1 MACPC
6 WQDQSSEKGD
16 NMAEAK
22 KKRSG
27 YDKYIDWRL
36 FSIPV
41 GVLVLLLFIP
51 QPKSMLDVGIEY
63 ALGPKHV
70 RGFFAEELFNTKT
83 TELSQWQIQMIRMM
97 EKSIQKSSFSRSSF
111 IERDEKWCETNS
123 IPTTKEH
130 LEKVIAS
137 AEQMTPNEFRSL
149 MDRGY
154 QLRTEELSFE
164 NLSEKEKEEAMRAG
178 FHVKMAVGIVFF
190 VVLCFMTEAIPLPMV
205 AFSIGIIAVMSGIV
219 TRETVAG
226 LYWSDATWFI
236 MGSLMFATAFVK
248 TGVDKR
254 IAMMMFGRLKNP
266 DIKWVTLIIIC
277 IIAPLTMFMSDH
289 ALAAMFLPIGI
300 LLYTASTSAAGREDP
315 ELAKMLMI
323 TIAMA
328 CNLGGSLAPSG
339 AARNI
344 IMMNYAEDMFG
355 INMGFGQWCVYC
367 LPFLIFLMPVTWMV
381 INWRFRPSIRNLGEA
396 LNAAKQE
403 SMRVGDR
410 WTRQQKVAV
419 TIFLI
424 MLFCWITEN
433 NLLVKWTGIRFGI
446 GVLAVMGAIAYIFA
460 GIVNWRDYQ
469 TKVDWGV
476 VWLYAGA
483 IIFGRVL
490 VETGGAYWVARSLL
504 QLTIPLGLG
513 HGLGLMLTGNAI
525 TGLLTQLMADG
536 PACAAVGP
544 VTLAMG
550 GIVHPGSSMIPFM
563 AMGTAIAS
571 SFAYCLVI
579 GTPPNAIVYASGYL
593 EPKDYLRVGFIL
605 WFTNMAG
612 LMLLGS
618 IYWRW
623 LGYPGLAP
631 F

>member
-1 MACPC
+1 MVE
-6 WQDQSSEKGD
+6 S
-16 NMAEAK
+16 K
-22 KKRSG
+22 KKASG

-36 FSIPV
+36 FALPV

-51 QPKSMLDVGIEY
+51 TPKSMLDVGVEY

-70 RGFFAEELFNTKT
+70 QTFFAKELFDTET
-83 TELSQWQIQMIRMM
+83 TELSQWQIQMVRMM
-97 EKSIQKSSFSRSSF
+97 ETSIQKSSFSYASF
-111 IERDEKWCETNS
+111 ISRSEKWCETNN

-130 LEKVIAS
+130 LEQVMAFAKKI
-137 AEQMTPNEFRSL
+137 TPERFRIL
-149 MDRGY
+149 MDQAY
-154 QLRTEELSFE
+154 LLRAEGLSFGK
-164 NLSEKEKEEAMRAG
+164 LSEEEKITAKEAG
-178 FHVKMAVGIVFF
+178 FHVKMAVGIVLF
-190 VVLCFMTEAIPLPMV
+190 VVLCFMTEAMPLPMV
-205 AFSIGIIAVMSGIV
+205 SFSIGIIALLSGIV

-266 DIKWVTLIIIC
+266 DIKWVTLIIVC

-300 LLYTASTSAAGREDP
+300 LLYSASTSAAGREDP

-355 INMGFGQWCVYC
+355 IGMGFGQWCIYC
-367 LPFLIFLMPVTWMV
+367 VPFLIFTVPLTWIV

-396 LNAAKQE
+396 LDVAKE
-403 SMRVGDR
+403 ETMRMGWK
-410 WTRQQKVAV
+410 WTREQKVAV

-424 MLFCWITEN
+424 MLFFWITEN
-433 NLLVKWTGIRFGI
+433 NLILKWTGIRFGI
-446 GVLAVMGAIAYIFA
+446 GVIAVMGAVAYIFA

-490 VETGGAYWVARSLL
+490 VETGGAYWIARTLL
-504 QLTIPLGLG
+504 QFTVPLGLG
-513 HGLGLMLTGNAI
+513 EGLGLMLTGNAI

-550 GIVHPGSSMIPFM
+550 GIVHPGSAIIPFM

-593 EPKDYLRVGFIL
+593 EPKDYLRVGLIL
-605 WFTNMAG
+605 WVTNMAG

-618 IYWRW
+618 TYWRW
-623 LGYPGLAP
+623 LGWPGLTS

>member
-1 MACPC
+1 VF
-6 WQDQSSEKGD
+6 QS
-16 NMAEAK
+16 K
-22 KKRSG
+22 KKASG
-27 YDKYIDWRL
+27 YDKFIDWRL
-36 FSIPV
+36 FALPV

-51 QPKSMLDVGIEY
+51 THKSMLDVGVEY

-70 RGFFAEELFNTKT
+70 QTFLAKELFDAET
-83 TELSQWQIQMIRMM
+83 TELSQWQIQMVRMM
-97 EKSIQKSSFSRSSF
+97 ETSIQKSSFSRGSF
-111 IERDEKWCETNS
+111 VQRSDKWCETNH
-123 IPTTKEH
+123 IPTTEEH
-130 LEKVIAS
+130 LEQVMAFT
-137 AEQMTPNEFRSL
+137 EQMTPETFRSL
-149 MDRGY
+149 MDRAY
-154 QLRTEELSFE
+154 RLRTETLSFDNLNE
-164 NLSEKEKEEAMRAG
+164 NERAKAVKAG
-178 FHVKMAVGIVFF
+178 FHVKMAVGIVIF
-190 VVLCFMTEAIPLPMV
+190 VVLCFMTEAIPLPIV
-205 AFSIGIIAVMSGIV
+205 AFSIGIIALLSGIV

-266 DIKWVTLIIIC
+266 DIKRVTFIIIC

-289 ALAAMFLPIGI
+289 ALAAMFLPIGV
-300 LLYTASTSAAGREDP
+300 LLYTASTNAAGREDP

-328 CNLGGSLAPSG
+328 CNLGGSLSPSG

-367 LPFLIFLMPVTWMV
+367 LPFLAFLIPVTWVV
-381 INWRFRPSIRNLGEA
+381 INWRFRPSVKNLGEA
-396 LNAAKQE
+396 LDIAKQE
-403 SMRVGDR
+403 TMRAGGKWAR
-410 WTRQQKVAV
+410 PQKVAV
-419 TIFLI
+419 AIFLI

-433 NLLVKWTGIRFGI
+433 NLLLKWTGIRFGI
-446 GVLAVMGAIAYIFA
+446 GVLAVMGGIAYILS

-490 VETGGAYWVARSLL
+490 VETGGAYWIARSLL
-504 QLTIPLGLG
+504 QFTIPLGLEQ
-513 HGLGLMLTGNAI
+513 GLGLMLTGNAI

-550 GIVHPGSSMIPFM
+550 GIVHPGSTMIPFT

-593 EPKDYLRVGFIL
+593 EPKDYLRVGLIL

-612 LMLLGS
+612 LMLLGAL
-618 IYWRW
+618 YWRW
-623 LGYPGLAP
+623 LGWPGLTP

>member
-1 MACPC
+1 MV
-6 WQDQSSEKGD
+6 QS
-16 NMAEAK
+16 K
-22 KKRSG
+22 KKASG
-27 YDKYIDWRL
+27 YDKFIDWRL
-36 FSIPV
+36 FALPV

-51 QPKSMLDVGIEY
+51 TPKSMLDVGVEY

-70 RGFFAEELFNTKT
+70 QTFLAKELFDAETM
-83 TELSQWQIQMIRMM
+83 ELSQWQIQMVRMM
-97 EKSIQKSSFSRSSF
+97 ETSIQKSSFSRGSF
-111 IERDEKWCETNS
+111 VQRSEKWCETNN

-130 LEKVIAS
+130 LEQVKAFT
-137 AEQMTPNEFRSL
+137 EQMTPERFRSL
-149 MDRGY
+149 TDRAY
-154 QLRTEELSFE
+154 QLRTQTLSFD
-164 NLSEKEKEEAMRAG
+164 NLNEKEKAKAVKAG
-178 FHVKMAVGIVFF
+178 FHVKMAVGIVIF

-205 AFSIGIIAVMSGIV
+205 AFSIGIIALLSGIV
-219 TRETVAG
+219 SRETVAG

-266 DIKWVTLIIIC
+266 DIKRVTLIIVC

-300 LLYTASTSAAGREDP
+300 LLYTASTNAAGREDP

-328 CNLGGSLAPSG
+328 CNLGGSLSPSG

-367 LPFLIFLMPVTWMV
+367 LPFLAFLVPVTWVV
-381 INWRFRPSIRNLGEA
+381 INWRFRPSIKNLGEA
-396 LNAAKQE
+396 LDIAKQE
-403 SMRVGDR
+403 TMRAGGK
-410 WTRQQKVAV
+410 WTRPQKVAV

-433 NLLVKWTGIRFGI
+433 NLLLKWTGIRFGI
-446 GVLAVMGAIAYIFA
+446 GVLAVMGGIAYILS

-490 VETGGAYWVARSLL
+490 VDTGGAYWIARSLL
-504 QLTIPLGLG
+504 QFTIPLGLG
-513 HGLGLMLTGNAI
+513 QGLGLMLTGNAI

-550 GIVHPGSSMIPFM
+550 GIVHPGSTMIPFT

-593 EPKDYLRVGFIL
+593 EPKDYLRVGLIL

-612 LMLLGS
+612 LMLLGAL
-618 IYWRW
+618 YWRW
-623 LGYPGLAP
+623 LGWPGLAP

>member
-1 MACPC
+1 MF
-6 WQDQSSEKGD
+6 QS
-16 NMAEAK
+16 K
-22 KKRSG
+22 KKASG

-36 FSIPV
+36 FALPV

-51 QPKSMLDVGIEY
+51 TPKSMLDVGVEY

-70 RGFFAEELFNTKT
+70 QTFLAKELFDAET
-83 TELSQWQIQMIRMM
+83 TELSQWQIQMVRMM
-97 EKSIQKSSFSRSSF
+97 ETSIQKSSFSRGSF
-111 IERDEKWCETNS
+111 VQRSEKWCEANN
-123 IPTTKEH
+123 IPTTREH
-130 LEKVIAS
+130 LEKVVGFT
-137 AEQMTPNEFRSL
+137 EQMTPERFRSL
-149 MDRGY
+149 MEGAY
-154 QLRTEELSFE
+154 QLRSETLSFD
-164 NLSEKEKEEAMRAG
+164 NLSENEKAEAVKAG
-178 FHVKMAVGIVFF
+178 FHVKMAVGIVLF

-205 AFSIGIIAVMSGIV
+205 AFSIGIIALLSGIV
-219 TRETVAG
+219 SRETVAG

-266 DIKWVTLIIIC
+266 DVKRVTLIIVC

-300 LLYTASTSAAGREDP
+300 LLYTASTNAAGREDP

-328 CNLGGSLAPSG
+328 CNLGGSLSPSG

-367 LPFLIFLMPVTWMV
+367 LPFLVFLMPVTWVV

-396 LNAAKQE
+396 LDVAKQE
-403 SMRVGDR
+403 TMRAGGK
-410 WTRQQKVAV
+410 WTRPQKVAV

-433 NLLVKWTGIRFGI
+433 NLLLKWTGIRFGI
-446 GVLAVMGAIAYIFA
+446 GVLAVMGGIAYILS

-490 VETGGAYWVARSLL
+490 VDTGGAYWIARSLL
-504 QLTIPLGLG
+504 HFTIPLGLG
-513 HGLGLMLTGNAI
+513 QGLGLMLTGNAI

-550 GIVHPGSSMIPFM
+550 GIVHPGTTMIPFM

-593 EPKDYLRVGFIL
+593 EPKDYLRVGLIL
-605 WFTNMAG
+605 WFTNMVG
-612 LMLLGS
+612 LMLLGAL
-618 IYWRW
+618 YWRW
-623 LGYPGLAP
+623 LGWPGLVP